1 MAPALIL
8 EVAPHE
14 PSSLEDLISAIVNT
28 HQFPEPAPL
37 NLTTQNFSDWRNK
50 ITTRILPSS
59 AEHAHCPLRHYIGRK
74 QVNAKIR
81 LLRRSIRS
89 SRRVPL
95 QAENNTPE
103 DANNNNLGTIN
114 GDSSSNSSIVNMSI
128 PTTSAFSLSRRGGRS
143 ATQLAPRT
151 PPNLYRDSNVSDRAS
166 LSPVLNHPARVGL
179 AAQQVIRT
187 STITRTTTT
196 TTRID
201 TVAPALTSLVD
212 EAPARTATS
221 SRINYAA
228 PVVAREVTP
237 EVVPAPEVVPTPEA
251 APASEAVSASE
262 VAPAVAF
269 TVMPQPPTP
278 PPKDAPR
285 AVSFT
290 FLPDLVSGA
299 QLQHFFA
306 FRGALSTP
314 NFKRRLTL
322 GLKQKAVEK
331 ELPAKPVLCRDQP
344 PERTG
349 LTDANDSAA
358 KRRSLISPPPRRSY
372 IPPRTSSRPLGGPF
386 VKNARV
392 VPQLPARSGFSP
404 TARVVP
410 AIRAS
415 LGHAANYQSRSP
427 TEREPAASVDHIL
440 SSASRDP
447 KPQKLEG
454 VSHVNALNSLPEE
467 SNAKEVNVSGD
478 KGDVADDGVS
488 SPKLSP
494 ARSDG
499 GRRFA
504 EYGCGPSIRFAPDA
518 HEKIMG
524 YSRPTASS
532 GSASRDSVPSVSS
545 RSGAANGTN
554 PSGRLPPT
562 SRQPIKTSFNE
573 ANTPVVTSRFNKSA
587 DLKAKVRK
595 NAPIEGSRIARP
607 VTSSNSVRKTTPI
620 SNAKAIKRKPVAVAE
635 VKKSPEVKRVSQGIV
650 SRVSNLFGRRRIKE
664 QTDPKR
670 ESSKSNSKEGARA
683 ANGTRVTRSGL
694 PVANAEPAVEPVT
707 TTTDTKATPIVSEV
721 KGGYKSPKIVINEDP
736 APSSEGSTEEAMNK
750 PEAAPAS
757 SATMVSEEAAPVAAT
772 PVAAAAPVVIEAVI
786 AALPGLRAI
795 YEENDAAA
803 VAEDLRAAAR
813 IAALQA
819 LVTPLIDH
827 LQGIT
832 DPRLHAAMA
841 PVARSFAG
849 NLMAMRRQRMAS
861 VEVAD
866 ANQETIGSVV
876 ILLETVAA
884 LHGVSWSEGT
894 DV

>member
-1 MAPALIL
+1 MGPALT
-8 EVAPHE
+8 
-14 PSSLEDLISAIVNT
+14 LEDLISTIVNT
-28 HQFPEPAPL
+28 HQFPETAPL

-50 ITTRILPSS
+50 INTRLLPSS
-59 AEHAHCPLRHYIGRK
+59 AEHARCPLRHYIGQK

-81 LLRRSIRS
+81 LLRRAIRS
-89 SRRVPL
+89 ARRAPP
-95 QAENNTPE
+95 QAENNTLE
-103 DANNNNLGTIN
+103 VTNNNNLGTIN
-114 GDSSSNSSIVNMSI
+114 RDSSSDSSIVNMPN
-128 PTTSAFSLSRRGGRS
+128 PTISASTLSRRGGRS
-143 ATQLAPRT
+143 ATQVAPRT
-151 PPNLYRDSNVSDRAS
+151 TPTLYREGHVTDRS
-166 LSPVLNHPARVGL
+166 SSPPVLNPRARVGS

-201 TVAPALTSLVD
+201 TVAPAPTTLVAG
-212 EAPARTATS
+212 APARTATS
-221 SRINYAA
+221 SRINYVA
-228 PVVAREVTP
+228 PVVAREVAL

-251 APASEAVSASE
+251 APASEAVPAFG
-262 VAPAVAF
+262 VAPTVAF

-285 AVSFT
+285 A
-290 FLPDLVSGA
+290 
-299 QLQHFFA
+299 
-306 FRGALSTP
+306 
-314 NFKRRLTL
+314 
-322 GLKQKAVEK
+322 QKAVEK
-331 ELPAKPVLCRDQP
+331 ELPAYPVSCRDQP

-349 LTDANDSAA
+349 LTNANDNAA
-358 KRRSLISPPPRRSY
+358 KRRSLISPPPRPSY
-372 IPPRTSSRPLGGPF
+372 IPARVSSRPLGGPF

-392 VPQLPARSGFSP
+392 VPQLPAPTGFSP
-404 TARVVP
+404 TAEIVP

-415 LGHAANYQSRSP
+415 LGHAADYQSRIP
-427 TEREPAASVDHIL
+427 TTKESAAPVDHTL
-440 SSASRDP
+440 SPAP
-447 KPQKLEG
+447 KDSKLKNLEG
-454 VSHVNALNSLPEE
+454 VSHVNDLNNLAGD
-467 SNAKEVNVSGD
+467 SNAKVDVSGD
-478 KGDVADDGVS
+478 EDGVADDGVS
-488 SPKLSP
+488 SPGLSP
-494 ARSDG
+494 ARSDD

-532 GSASRDSVPSVSS
+532 GSASRASGPSISS

-554 PSGRLPPT
+554 PSGRLPPM

-573 ANTPVVTSRFNKSA
+573 ATTPVVTSRFNKSA
-587 DLKAKVRK
+587 DLKAKVGK
-595 NAPIEGSRIARP
+595 NTPVEGSRIARP

-620 SNAKAIKRKPVAVAE
+620 SNAKATQRKPVAIAE
-635 VKKSPEVKRVSQGIV
+635 VKKSPEVKRVSKGIV
-650 SRVSNLFGRRRIKE
+650 SRVSNLFGRRRTKE

-670 ESSKSNSKEGARA
+670 ASSKPISKEDARVESR
-683 ANGTRVTRSGL
+683 TRVTRSGL
-694 PVANAEPAVEPVT
+694 PVANAKPEVEPVT
-707 TTTDTKATPIVSEV
+707 ITTDTKATPIVSEA
-721 KGGYKSPKIVINEDP
+721 KGGYKVPKVVINKDP
-736 APSSEGSTEEAMNK
+736 APSSGGSTEEAMNK
-750 PEAAPAS
+750 PEGAPES
-757 SATMVSEEAAPVAAT
+757 SATIVSQAAAPVAAI
-772 PVAAAAPVVIEAVI
+772 PLAAPVVIEAVI